1 MWEEVGVD
9 KPGTD
14 GEDQR
19 EDDGYRRNADVM
31 ILPFLIGE
39 FLLCDFAL
47 VFLRVFSVA
56 FVIVVLAVF
65 FPCDVFV
72 GECDVP
78 MIVVVVAIVRKG
90 SRICLFTLPDL

>member
-1 MWEEVGVD
+1 M
-9 KPGTD
+9 T
-14 GEDQR
+14 
-19 EDDGYRRNADVM
+19 N
-31 ILPFLIGE
+31 LTFLIGE

-90 SRICLFTLPDL
+90 SERRRYKNYVNTVHTVLLDCTIRIANMWIEL